1 MAAYDAKI
9 GQAFPGMI
17 ANSRP
22 GDGISRII
30 EDATGVG
37 FGVCVFQGTKDNTVT
52 KTASAKFR
60 GVTAADITL
69 VHKGADVDK
78 YVKGET
84 VGVRNGGTIWVTNG
98 AVAVAAGDSVY
109 VTPAGG
115 LTNVSNGGAN
125 FRCGDATFD
134 TTAAAGALVRLSLSN

>member
-9 GQAFPGMI
+9 GQAYPGMV

-30 EDATGVG
+30 EDVDGVG
-37 FGVCVFQGTKDNTVT
+37 FGIAVFQGTKDNTVT

-60 GVTAADITL
+60 GFTAADITL
-69 VHKGADVDK
+69 VHKGANVDK

-84 VGVRNGGTIWVTNG
+84 IGVRNGGTIWVING
-98 AVAVAAGDSVY
+98 AVAVAPGDPIY

-115 LTNVSNGGAN
+115 LTNVPNAGAN
-125 FRCGDATFD
+125 FRAGAATFD